1 MNFHPK
7 LALLALV
14 AGTALALTACGG
26 DEVAQALNLGAPQA
40 RFVNAVPGSPAL
52 ALYRKGELQ
61 GSAGSQAYGGA
72 SKYYDTVNVTSTWDV
87 RNAAD
92 GTELGTTSLRA
103 ENATRYTIV
112 ALPAAGSMYDLL
124 QISDPYGNAVTSNA
138 RVRVVN
144 GAAAAGT
151 MDVYITA
158 PGADLASATPMMTSV
173 GSQSV
178 SPASGTDSDSLAGGL
193 YQLRLAT
200 AGTRTVF
207 FSAALAIGDHDDVL
221 LVTLPTGDGA
231 GVKVLDIPSGPNES
245 NADLA
250 NTL

>member
-1 MNFHPK
+1 MTMNFRLK
-7 LALLALV
+7 LALLAC
-14 AGTALALTACGG
+14 TALALTACGG

-40 RFVNAVPGSPAL
+40 RFVNAVPDSPAL

-61 GSAGSQAYGGA
+61 GSAGTQAYEGA

-87 RNAAD
+87 RDAVA
-92 GTELGTTSLRA
+92 GTELGTTSMRA
-103 ENATRYTIV
+103 ANATRYTIV
-112 ALPAAGSMYDLL
+112 ALPGGGSMYNLL

-144 GAAAAGT
+144 GAAAVGT

-158 PGADLASATPMMTSV
+158 PGANLAGATPTMASV
-173 GSQSV
+173 ASQSV
-178 SPASGTDSDSLAGGL
+178 SPPSGADSFSLAGGV
-193 YQLRLAT
+193 YQISLTT

-207 FSAALAIGDHDDVL
+207 FSAPLTIGDHDDVL
-221 LVTLPTGDGA
+221 LVTLPTSDGT
-231 GVKVLDIPSGPNES
+231 GVKILDIPSGPNES
-245 NADLA
+245 NSDLA

>member
-1 MNFHPK
+1 MNFHLK
-7 LALLALV
+7 LALLAS
-14 AGTALALTACGG
+14 TALALTACGG

-61 GSAGSQAYGGA
+61 GDAGTQGYEGA
-72 SKYYDTVNVTSTWDV
+72 SKYYDTVSVTSTWDV
-87 RNAAD
+87 RDASA

-112 ALPAAGSMYDLL
+112 ALPSAGSMYNLL
-124 QISDPYGNAVTSNA
+124 QISDPYGNAVSANA

-151 MDVYITA
+151 MDVYITT
-158 PGADLASATPMMTSV
+158 PGADLASATPTMTSV
-173 GSQSV
+173 GSQSA
-178 SPASGTDSDSLAGGL
+178 SPASGADSYSLAGGV
-193 YQLRLAT
+193 YQVRLTT

-207 FSAALAIGDHDDVL
+207 FSAALTIGDHDDVL
-221 LVTLPTGDGA
+221 LVTLPTSDGA
-231 GVKVLDIPSGPNES
+231 GVKILDIPSGTNES
-245 NADLA
+245 NSELA

>member
-1 MNFHPK
+1 MNFHLK
-7 LALLALV
+7 LALLGLI

-61 GSAGSQAYGGA
+61 DSAGTQAYEGA
-72 SKYYDTVNVTSTWDV
+72 SKYYDTVDVTSTWDV
-87 RNAAD
+87 RDAAS

-112 ALPAAGSMYDLL
+112 ALPSAGSMYNLL
-124 QISDPYGNAVTSNA
+124 QISDPYGNAVSSNA

-158 PGADLASATPMMTSV
+158 PGAELSGATPAMVSV
-173 GSQSV
+173 GSQSA
-178 SPASGTDSDSLAGGL
+178 SPASGTDSYSLAGGV
-193 YQLRLAT
+193 YQIRLTT

-221 LVTLPTGDGA
+221 LVTLPTSDGA
-231 GVKVLDIPSGPNES
+231 GVKILDIPSGTNES
-245 NADLA
+245 NSDLA